1 MTVQEKTYREIVT
14 KVANNLQLPFEVVDR
29 TYKSYWLFVRT
40 SIAQLPL
47 KEGLSEEDFNKLRT
61 SINIP
66 SLGKF
71 SCDYER
77 YLRVLKRLEY
87 IKHLKDNDKTNK
99 D

>member
-1 MTVQEKTYREIVT
+1 MTAQEQTYKEIIS

-29 TYKSYWLFVRT
+29 TYRAYWLFVRT
-40 SIAQLPL
+40 SISQLPL
-47 KEGLSEEDFNKLRT
+47 KEGLSEEEFNQLRT

-71 SCDYER
+71 SCDYGR

-87 IKHLKDNDKTNK
+87 IKHLKENDNSNK